1 MERLYPLFERYQS
14 GAEISEED
22 LEMALEKTSS
32 DDPDVT
38 SENTAATESG
48 ATHTSEEL
56 EGKSRDELTKMKK
69 NALVRLLRTENKLL
83 YQSEKKME
91 AENPMPEGPE
101 RVKLETRAENIR
113 MDIKAIDMAI
123 AKFG

>member
-1 MERLYPLFERYQS
+1 
-14 GAEISEED
+14 
-22 LEMALEKTSS
+22 MALEKTSS